1 MAERK
6 SYSAEQKVII
16 LRELLD
22 DKIPISQIA
31 EKYQIHAND
40 IYNWKKKLFEG
51 AVDIFTNGKSK
62 TTKSDKAEERIV
74 QLEAKLKKKEE
85 AISWLVQDNIELK
98 KNISGEN

>member
-1 MAERK
+1 MSERK
-6 SYSAEQKVII
+6 TYTAEQKVII

-31 EKYQIHAND
+31 EKYKIHTND

-51 AVDIFTNGKSK
+51 AADIFSSGKTNNTKTDKSQEK
-62 TTKSDKAEERIV
+62 ITA
-74 QLEAKLKKKEE
+74 LEAKLKKKEE

>member
-6 SYSAEQKVII
+6 TFTAEQKVII

-31 EKYQIHAND
+31 EKYQIHTND

-51 AVDIFTNGKSK
+51 AADIFTNGKSK
-62 TTKSDKAEERIV
+62 NTKADKAEEKIAL
-74 QLEAKLKKKEE
+74 LEAKLKKKEE

>member
-1 MAERK
+1 MSDRK
-6 SYSAEQKVII
+6 TYTAEQKVII

-31 EKYQIHAND
+31 EKYQIHTND

-51 AVDIFTNGKSK
+51 AADIFSSGKTNNTKADKSQEK
-62 TTKSDKAEERIV
+62 ITA
-74 QLEAKLKKKEE
+74 LEAKLKKKEE

>member
-6 SYSAEQKVII
+6 TYTAEQKVMI

-31 EKYQIHAND
+31 EKYQIHTND

-51 AVDIFTNGKSK
+51 ATDIFNNGK
-62 TTKSDKAEERIV
+62 TKNIKADKAEEKIAL
-74 QLEAKLKKKEE
+74 LEAKLKKKEE